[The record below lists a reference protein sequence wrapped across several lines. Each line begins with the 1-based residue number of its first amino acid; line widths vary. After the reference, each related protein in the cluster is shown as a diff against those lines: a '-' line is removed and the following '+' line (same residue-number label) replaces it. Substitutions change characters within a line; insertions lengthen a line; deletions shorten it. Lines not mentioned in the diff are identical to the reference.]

1 MLNKEKK
8 RQSIV
13 GQGEDKVNGGDHG
26 LRFKEAYNSQRRR
39 RQRRRKG
46 KVEGW

>member
-13 GQGEDKVNGGDHG
+13 GQGEDTVNGGDHG
-26 LRFKEAYNSQRRR
+26 RFKEAYNSQRRR

>member
-26 LRFKEAYNSQRRR
+26 RFLRKHTIHRGEEDNEEG
-39 RQRRRKG
+39 KG
-46 KVEGW
+46 R